1 MSGLE
6 DVSASEIEQVYP
18 AVAKAIA
25 DALARDG
32 SEVKLKSRLIGDL
45 DAESI
50 DLLDVVFRL
59 ERAFKIKIPRGKIL
73 DEARGELSES
83 EFEHKGILT
92 DAGHERLRRYMS
104 EIAAE
109 DFPKRMKVSELPA
122 LFTVET
128 FCKLVVR
135 AMRRQSAAA
144 AS

>member
-1 MSGLE
+1 MSGFE
-6 DVSASEIEQVYP
+6 DVSAGEIEQVYP

-32 SEVKLKSRLIGDL
+32 SEVKLRSRLIGDL

-92 DAGHERLRRYMS
+92 DAGRERLRRYMS

-135 AMRRQSAAA
+135 AIRRQSAAA